1 MANRLGMEMHQID
14 IKGAY
19 LNGELNTNEVLYMH
33 HPPGY
38 KVPNASTR
46 VLHLIK
52 TLYGL
57 KQSGHWWYQKLTS
70 VFIKLGFKQCAVDQ
84 AVYYRVVIVKGE
96 LTVVVVHVDD
106 CSIIATA
113 LCLIEELKAGLRKH
127 FEVTDLGELHWMLGI
142 EIKCDHPGQVV
153 HLLQHSYIDTIL
165 RHYNLADLKP
175 LSTPMDHQ
183 VWLSSEQVPASAAEC
198 TMMRDVPYREAV
210 GALNWA
216 ALATRPDI
224 AFAVVMVARFAAN
237 PGPAH
242 WEAVKR
248 IFRYLSGTC
257 DLWLTYGKASSPLE
271 GYADANG
278 SMAEDRCA
286 ISGYAFLIDGGAVL
300 WSSKRQ
306 EIVSLSTTKSE
317 YVAAT
322 HSGKEALW
330 LCSLVS
336 KVFGDLTSPTTLF
349 CDNQAAIALT
359 HDNQYHPRTKHIDV
373 RYHWIRWV
381 VEKGSIRLIYCPTD
395 DMVADVLTKALPSA
409 KVKHFAASL
418 RLCAK

>member
-1 MANRLGMEMHQID
+1 MEMHQID

-19 LNGELNTNEVLYMH
+19 LNGELNANEVLYMY

-38 KVPNASTR
+38 KVPNAGTH
-46 VLHLIK
+46 VLCLIK

-57 KQSGHWWYQKLTS
+57 KQSGHRWYQKLTS

-96 LTVVVVHVDD
+96 LTIVVVHVDD
-106 CSIIATA
+106 CSIVATT
-113 LCLIEELKAGLRKH
+113 LHLIEELKAGLCEH
-127 FEVTDLGELHWMLGI
+127 FEVTDLRELHWMLSI
-142 EIKCDHPGQVV
+142 EIKCDRPSQVV
-153 HLLQHSYIDTIL
+153 HLLQRLYIDAIL
-165 RHYNLADLKP
+165 RCYNLADLKL

-183 VWLSSEQVPASAAEC
+183 VRLSSEQVPASAAEC
-198 TMMRDVPYREAV
+198 AMMRNVPYCKAV

-216 ALATRPDI
+216 ALATCPDI
-224 AFAVVMVARFAAN
+224 AFAVATVARFAAN

-242 WEAVKR
+242 WEAVKW
-248 IFRYLSGTC
+248 IFRYLLGTC
-257 DLWLTYGKASSPLE
+257 DLWLTYGKVSSPLE

-278 SMAEDRCA
+278 SMAEDWHA
-286 ISGYAFLIDGGAVL
+286 ISGYAFLIDGGTVL

-306 EIVSLSTTKSE
+306 EIISLSTTKSK

-330 LCSLVS
+330 LHSLVS
-336 KVFGDLTSPTTLF
+336 EVFGDLTSPTTLF
-349 CDNQAAIALT
+349 CDNQATITLT
-359 HDNQYHPRTKHIDV
+359 HDNQYHPQTKHIDV
-373 RYHWIRWV
+373 CYHWICWV
-381 VEKGSIRLIYCPTD
+381 VKKGSIQLIYCPTD
-395 DMVADVLTKALPSA
+395 NMVANVLTKALPSA

-418 RLCAK
+418 GLCAK